1 MSAEHTEKAEF
12 PRPVDLARIGDTGTR
27 MTIEANAAERA
38 ALARRFDVQAID
50 SLRAELELRR
60 VRGGGA
66 AVKLTGRVAAE
77 VTQSCIVTL
86 EPVKQHVEEDF
97 EVVYSDDVT
106 DEQSAIGAASD
117 IAWPEPLPEG
127 ALDVGEAVAE
137 QLSLA
142 LDPYPRAP
150 GVAVEARWTGEDGAA
165 KPFAAL
171 GKLKKPTDSSG

>member
-1 MSAEHTEKAEF
+1 MAAEHTENPEF
-12 PRPVDLARIGDTGTR
+12 PRPVDLARIGDAGTR
-27 MTIEANAAERA
+27 IAIEANAAERA
-38 ALARRFDVQAID
+38 ALAKRFSVPSID

-60 VRGGGA
+60 IRGGA
-66 AVKLTGRVAAE
+66 AVKLAGQLTAD
-77 VTQSCIVTL
+77 VTQSCVVTL
-86 EPVKQHVEEDF
+86 EPVTQHVEEAF
-97 EVVYSDDVT
+97 EILYSDDVT
-106 DEQSAIGAASD
+106 DEQSAIGAVSD

-150 GVAVEARWTGEDGAA
+150 GVGLEPRWTGEGDAA

>member
-1 MSAEHTEKAEF
+1 MAAEPHDISEF
-12 PRPVDLARIGDTGTR
+12 PRPVDLARVGDSGTR
-27 MTIEANAAERA
+27 LAIEANAAERA
-38 ALARRFDVQAID
+38 ALAKRLGILAID
-50 SLRAELELRR
+50 SLRAEIELQRI
-60 VRGGGA
+60 RGGS
-66 AVKLTGRVAAE
+66 AVKLAGTLTAD
-77 VTQSCIVTL
+77 VTQACVVTL
-86 EPVKQHVEEDF
+86 EPVKQHVEETFDIL
-97 EVVYSDDVT
+97 YSDDVT

-150 GVAVEARWTGEDGAA
+150 GVEIEPRWTGETESA

-171 GKLKKPTDSSG
+171 DKLRKPPGSSG